1 MKLLTYE
8 FNNAESWG
16 FLLDMPDGSEQR
28 VFNPAE
34 VSANLKYT
42 IYPTAS
48 NWIVKPSFRT
58 EWPATMSSFLALGD
72 DGMNDLRALHDHVKK
87 VLSGGFDAMP
97 ILLGSKKLSEI
108 KIKAPIP
115 RPRLYFGLVQN
126 GPPFIRNNAAR
137 TSTNIFPMGHNRPQ
151 GSVVGMDD
159 IVVIRDNVSMWGYNV
174 ELGVVISKIGR
185 YIPINR
191 AMEYVAGFVPMID
204 IGVNSYFNMVNSEN
218 KGWETSEGTDWF
230 QAATVSWCGKK
241 ADTLAPMG
249 PYIITPD
256 EIPNVY
262 DLMCKNYA
270 NDILRERS
278 YTGCYLIGVER
289 LINWYSSFATLHPGD
304 VLHLGTMGVDG
315 LSGFKELPFGPQ
327 DSISVEIEKIGK
339 LRNRVVFESVN
350 DWRSDSEPSKSVH
363 PSPAVREM
371 IISDKSEIKKPQDWD
386 ISQIRH
392 YWTVYGNYNDVKRVE
407 GIEISDY
414 PRILNTP
421 SSSVGADGQTVEIP
435 PRATTLDIGVE
446 LACVIKKVAFRVSR
460 SNASEYIL
468 GFTPL
473 INLSDRSFKDS
484 LVEPATPQE
493 AGLPTV
499 YGRWADKFNIVS
511 GKPAIVD
518 EKKLSGLKMSL
529 NAGEFGSIQGSTEE
543 YVLDFAQVLEFVTKY
558 ITLFPC
564 DLLTLG
570 RIGKT
575 INVAAHTLV
584 ANTGVKITARIEG
597 LGEISMSIKQES
609 QRKPTLIS
617 KIATVVG
624 ETVKRK

>member
-8 FNNAESWG
+8 FNKTEYWG
-16 FLLDMPDGSEQR
+16 FLLDMPDGSQR

-48 NWIVKPSFRT
+48 NWIVKPSFRSD
-58 EWPATMSSFLALGD
+58 WPATMSSFLALGD
-72 DGMNDLRALHDHVKK
+72 EGMNDLRALHDHVKK

-97 ILLGSKKLSEI
+97 ILLGSKKLSEV
-108 KIKAPIP
+108 KLKAPIP

-126 GPPFIRNNAAR
+126 GPPFIRNNAGR

-151 GSVVGMDD
+151 GTVVGLDD
-159 IVVIRDNVSMWGYNV
+159 IILIRDSSIWGFNV
-174 ELGVVISKIGR
+174 ELGVVIGKIGR
-185 YIPINR
+185 YIPVNR
-191 AMEYVAGFVPMID
+191 AMEYVAGFVPIMD
-204 IGVNSYFNMVNSEN
+204 VASDSFFNVVNGEH
-218 KGWETSEGTDWF
+218 KGWETPEGTDWF
-230 QAATVSWCGKK
+230 QAATMSWCGKN

-249 PYIITPD
+249 PYIVTPD
-256 EIPNVY
+256 EVSNVY
-262 DLMCKNYA
+262 DLICKNYT
-270 NDILRERS
+270 NDVLRERS

-289 LINWYSSFATLHPGD
+289 FISWYSSFATLHPGD

-315 LSGFKELPFGPQ
+315 LSGFKNLTYGPQ
-327 DSISVEIEKIGK
+327 DSISIEMEKIGR
-339 LRNRVVFESVN
+339 LSNRVVVESVN
-350 DWRSDSEPSKSVH
+350 DWRSDEEPSKVIH

-371 IISDKSEIKKPQDWD
+371 ITTGKTEINKPQDWD

-392 YWTVYGNYNDVKRVE
+392 YWTVYGNYNDVKQVE
-407 GIEISDY
+407 GLEISNY

-421 SSSVGADGQTVEIP
+421 ASSVGNNSDTVEIP
-435 PRATTLDIGVE
+435 PRATMIDIGVE
-446 LACVIKKVAFRVSR
+446 LACVIKKVAFRVNR
-460 SNASEYIL
+460 SNAAEYIL
-468 GFTPL
+468 GLTPL

-484 LVEPATPQE
+484 LIEPATPQE

-499 YGRWADKFNIVS
+499 YGRWADKFNVVS
-511 GKPAIVD
+511 DRLAVFD
-518 EKKLSGLKMSL
+518 AKKLSSLKMSL
-529 NAGEFGSIQGSTEE
+529 NAGEFGSIKGCSDE
-543 YVLDFAQVLEFVTKY
+543 YVLNFAQVLEFITKY
-558 ITLFPC
+558 VTLFPG

-570 RIGKT
+570 RIGRT
-575 INVAAHTLV
+575 INVPAHELV
-584 ANTGVKITARIEG
+584 TAGVKITAGIEG
-597 LGEISMSIKQES
+597 LGEISMIIKQES